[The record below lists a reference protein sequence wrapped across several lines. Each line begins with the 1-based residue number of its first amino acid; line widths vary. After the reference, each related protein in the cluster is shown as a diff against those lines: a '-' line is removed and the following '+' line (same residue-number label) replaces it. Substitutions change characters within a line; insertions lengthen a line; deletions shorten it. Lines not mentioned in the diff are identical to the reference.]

1 MISISDSKDP
11 IVRVNGVG
19 TSTGL
24 PISCFFLC
32 ISWKLLRTEVSLSL
46 EWAVK
51 EWPLWRSC
59 WQWGGEPVR
68 CPGFPKE
75 SMGWVACMWAAFS
88 CLGAVSSQGL
98 VLAKYAGPISVPC
111 DPPHYLLVG
120 GQGGSL
126 ESSEKTWWL
135 CLLPWGINWEP
146 VSERQTHLKTWKA
159 SQRWGC

>member
-1 MISISDSKDP
+1 M
-11 IVRVNGVG
+11 
-19 TSTGL
+19 
-24 PISCFFLC
+24 
-32 ISWKLLRTEVSLSL
+32 
-46 EWAVK
+46 
-51 EWPLWRSC
+51 
-59 WQWGGEPVR
+59 R

-126 ESSEKTWWL
+126 ESSENMVAVPATVGYKL
-135 CLLPWGINWEP
+135 RPC
-146 VSERQTHLKTWKA
+146 VRKA
-159 SQRWGC
+159 NTPQDVKSITKVRVLDTVVT